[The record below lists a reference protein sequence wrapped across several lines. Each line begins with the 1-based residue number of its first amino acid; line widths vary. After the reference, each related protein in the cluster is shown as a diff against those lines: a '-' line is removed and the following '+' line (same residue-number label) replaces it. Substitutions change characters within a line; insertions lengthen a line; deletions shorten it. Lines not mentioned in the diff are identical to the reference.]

1 MVLWKGSQIQFYC
14 VELIYLFLRCLST
27 LQHPIAR
34 RGSFAVVAVTLGVC
48 RVSKSHL
55 GRGGHGQLMGPRA
68 EEATISVFQTVPMI
82 HAC

>member
-1 MVLWKGSQIQFYC
+1 MERKPNSVLLCGAN
-14 VELIYLFLRCLST
+14 LFVSYVLST

-55 GRGGHGQLMGPRA
+55 GRGGHGQLMGPGA
-68 EEATISVFQTVPMI
+68 EEATIISVFQTVPVV